1 VSVPPIV
8 PARRPLRWLLRPVL
22 VALAGLA
29 FLSPGTAAHA
39 DPTPAQIEAQITDAS
54 TNLEQVVEQF
64 NKVTEELAATQAA
77 AAQQAAQ
84 LEPVQAELEAAS
96 KRVNTLAARAYQ
108 GAALAQVSAL
118 LAAGDP
124 AGVMDRLVTM
134 DQVST
139 IERARISFYT
149 DTKSRFDAEAAAT
162 AALVAQQTTQRQ
174 TLDSQKREIEGKLG
188 HLYDLRRA
196 AYGSAQSRGAAY
208 TGPVPAV
215 SGAAGVAVRFAYAAI
230 GTPYVWAGVGP
241 NGYDCSGLTMAAW
254 RAAGRSLPH
263 NAAMQ
268 WNALPHISRVSL
280 SPGDLVFY
288 SRLGHVGIYVGNGQ
302 IIHAPHA
309 GDHVRLA
316 SVDVMPP
323 YGYARP

>member
-1 VSVPPIV
+1 MSATPTVRV
-8 PARRPLRWLLRPVL
+8 RRPPRWLLRPIL

-29 FLSPGTAAHA
+29 ILAPGTAAHA
-39 DPTPAQIEAQITDAS
+39 DPTPAQIEAQITEAAQ
-54 TNLEQVVEQF
+54 NLEPVVEQF
-64 NKVTEELAATQAA
+64 NKVTEELTATQAA
-77 AAQQAAQ
+77 AAKQAAQ
-84 LEPVQAELEAAS
+84 LEPIKTELDAAS
-96 KRVNTLAARAYQ
+96 KRVNALAARAYQ

-124 AGVMDRLVTM
+124 AGVVDRLVTM

-139 IERARISFYT
+139 LERARISSYT
-149 DTKSRFDAEAAAT
+149 YAKSRFDADAAAT
-162 AALVAQQTTQRQ
+162 AELAAKQTAQRQ
-174 TLDSQKREIEGKLG
+174 TLQAQKKEIEGKLA

-215 SGAAGVAVRFAYAAI
+215 SGAAGIAVRFAYAAI
-230 GTPYVWAGVGP
+230 GAPYVWAGAGP
-241 NGYDCSGLTMAAW
+241 SGYDCSGLTMAAW

-268 WNALPHISRVSL
+268 WNALPHISRASL